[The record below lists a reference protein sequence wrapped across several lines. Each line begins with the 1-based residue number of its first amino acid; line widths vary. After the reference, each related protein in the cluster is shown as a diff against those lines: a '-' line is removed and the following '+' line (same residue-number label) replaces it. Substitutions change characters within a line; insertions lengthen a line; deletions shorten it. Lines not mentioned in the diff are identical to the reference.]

1 MNPAV
6 SSSLHKDQCLANGAE
21 LMGPCVWSLGTTG
34 YEEYGHQ
41 PTFMPDWTNRLP
53 SAHPGLQKKSRA
65 EAEVLCSLRRSRV
78 QITMFLISCMLDRNS
93 RQCLTWLLLIPVHFE
108 GSCPFW
114 VTRSHVVSAA
124 SSVPF
129 IIQVTVS
136 GSLRTASFH
145 VCIFLCVL
153 WRLCLTRLFQ

>member
-1 MNPAV
+1 MNPDV
-6 SSSLHKDQCLANGAE
+6 PSSLHKDQCLANGAD
-21 LMGPCVWSLGTTG
+21 LMGPCVWRLGTTG
-34 YEEYGHQ
+34 CWRIWASTNFYAWLNKQAPKCSSGLTEE
-41 PTFMPDWTNRLP
+41 
-53 SAHPGLQKKSRA
+53 
-65 EAEVLCSLRRSRV
+65 EAEVLCSSDYHVLNLLYARPEFTS
-78 QITMFLISCMLDRNS
+78 MG
-93 RQCLTWLLLIPVHFE
+93 LTLLLLIPVHFE

-129 IIQVTVS
+129 IIQVAAS

-153 WRLCLTRLFQ
+153 WRLCLARLFQ